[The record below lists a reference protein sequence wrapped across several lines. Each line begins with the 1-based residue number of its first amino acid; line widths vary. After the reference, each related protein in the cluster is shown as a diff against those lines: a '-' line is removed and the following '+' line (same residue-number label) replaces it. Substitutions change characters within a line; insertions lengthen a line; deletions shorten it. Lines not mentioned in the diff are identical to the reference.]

1 MVSLLLFLWHR
12 EMSRPNRENLL
23 RFFLLLLFSLGVSP
37 NGLSQEPDDSV
48 NPTQEVVEGE
58 VVEGEEEDTSA
69 AIDLTEEEIVALI
82 EKRRAKR
89 RALRARR
96 NSYVGR
102 DLSREMLAV
111 AGLLVLLLFTRKHNR
126 DQESLRPTRVSPVS
140 PDELGRVL
148 FSFIRSKDTL
158 AFRALFLTGGEAREL
173 FGEAGVGVYLEGRS
187 ANKLESALKDLAA
200 KVPIGAQYQS
210 CIIQEEICRLQL
222 KASDGQDLDLAVAR
236 VALIGAV
243 IRLVSPIEE

>member
-23 RFFLLLLFSLGVSP
+23 RFFLLLLFSFGVSP
-37 NGLSQEPDDSV
+37 DGWTQEPSDSV
-48 NPTQEVVEGE
+48 NPVEE
-58 VVEGEEEDTSA
+58 AVEGEEEEVIDTA
-69 AIDLTEEEIVALI
+69 APLELTEEEIVALI

-102 DLSREMLAV
+102 DLSRELLAV
-111 AGLLVLLLFTRKHNR
+111 AGLLVLLLLTRKHNR

-148 FSFIRSKDTL
+148 FSFIHSKDTL

-222 KASDGQDLDLAVAR
+222 KTSDGQDLDLAVAR